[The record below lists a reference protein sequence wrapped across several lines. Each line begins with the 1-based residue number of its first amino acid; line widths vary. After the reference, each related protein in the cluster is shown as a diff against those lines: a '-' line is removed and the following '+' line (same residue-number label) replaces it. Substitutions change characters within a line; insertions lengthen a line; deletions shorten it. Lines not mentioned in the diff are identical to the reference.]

1 MERPHFSLPWT
12 ERLRWMRFDD
22 SRVVALL
29 CLTCLAGAVGFFSG
43 RGAAGG
49 PKDLATSEPHSYD
62 LKVQGE
68 LLGVSPTQL
77 QDARVT
83 LYFPQMPFQ
92 VTRRWQQLE
101 HPKANAFLIPLKFQ
115 VDCAASLCLLR
126 LQVGDKKLQVSK
138 IQVRPGTQALN
149 FPPTTVRL

>member
-1 MERPHFSLPWT
+1 MERPHFSLPWS
-12 ERLRWMRFDD
+12 ERLRWLRFDD

-29 CLTCLAGAVGFFSG
+29 CLTCLAGLVGFFSG
-43 RGAAGG
+43 RGPAGN
-49 PKDLATSEPHSYD
+49 PKDLSTSDPHLYD

-68 LLGVSPTQL
+68 LLGVSAAQL

-101 HPKANAFLIPLKFQ
+101 HPKANAFVVPLKFQ
-115 VDCAASLCLLR
+115 VDCPASLCLLR
-126 LQVGDKKLQVSK
+126 LQVGDKKLQVGK
-138 IQVRPGTQALN
+138 IQVSSGTHSLN